1 MKMNEHTELAKQIR
15 PLKLALYEALKV
27 HGEEQPELATTSVM
41 AALGWMLCEIAAAT
55 DAPTE
60 EELIS
65 AVAQTYRIVQLMNE
79 VEAVKPRH

>member
-1 MKMNEHTELAKQIR
+1 MNEHTELAKQIR

-27 HGEEQPELATTSVM
+27 HGKEHPDLATTSVM
-41 AALGWMLCEIAAAT
+41 AALGWVLCEIAAAT

-65 AVAQTYRIVQLMNE
+65 AVAQTYRIVHLTNE
-79 VEAVKPRH
+79 LKEAETKH